1 VEAKTNYTFVGLGV
15 IILLISLCIGA
26 LWLSFGFDQTA
37 YQYYVVYTKESV
49 SGLNE
54 EALVK
59 YNGVKVGYVEEVSL
73 SNDHPGTVRI
83 LLKIAKDTPIT
94 KSTYA
99 TMMAQ
104 GITGASYLNLAI
116 DGQDRALLKAAPNQ
130 PLPEIPYHDSFIY
143 RLENNFDI
151 ISKQMENIFSASNA
165 RNFSKIISNLEG
177 LSQTIKSNNDNINI
191 LLEQL
196 PKISEQLS
204 QTIGDVRKMSDDV
217 AKAGRN
223 VSSTMQAARYTVDKF
238 NQQAIPPAVDLINR
252 LNQIAASIEQISH
265 DMNQNPAIVI
275 RGKAPTPPGPGE

>member
-1 VEAKTNYTFVGLGV
+1 MEAKTNYTFVGLGV

-165 RNFSKIISNLEG
+165 QNFSKIISNLEG